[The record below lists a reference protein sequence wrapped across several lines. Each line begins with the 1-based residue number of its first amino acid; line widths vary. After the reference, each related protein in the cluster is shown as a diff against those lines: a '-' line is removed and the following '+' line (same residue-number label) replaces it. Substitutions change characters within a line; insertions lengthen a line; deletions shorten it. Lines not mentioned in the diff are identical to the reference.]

1 MRTLK
6 ATNEDLRAKIA
17 DLDAKNDKL
26 TEEKEQI
33 PVLIGKNETLQEEIA
48 EL

>member
-6 ATNEDLRAKIA
+6 ATNEDLRAKIS
-17 DLDAKNDKL
+17 DLDAKNDRL
-26 TEEKEQI
+26 SEEKEQI
-33 PVLIGKNETLQEEIA
+33 PILEGKNETLQEEIA

>member
-6 ATNEDLRAKIA
+6 ATNEDLRAKIS
-17 DLDAKNDKL
+17 DLEAINDRL
-26 TEEKEQI
+26 CEEKEQI
-33 PVLIGKNETLQEEIA
+33 PVLEGKNETLQEEIA